1 MLAYAAY
8 IAVIAVVYAVILVQ
22 PGMLLG
28 TLYQRLQEWTLSEFD
43 KYPEDV
49 VFLKPLISCV
59 KCVAGQWAFWAYPFL
74 YLDAYSFFEHITF
87 TALTIYFSTI
97 LTKLYQWTT
106 QP

>member
-1 MLAYAAY
+1 MLTQALYVAL
-8 IAVIAVVYAVILVQ
+8 IAVVYSVILIQ

-28 TLYQRLQEWTLSEFD
+28 SLYQKLQEWTLQEFD
-43 KYPEDV
+43 KYPDEV

-74 YLDAYSFFEHITF
+74 FDYNFFEHITF

-97 LTKLYQWTT
+97 LNKIYQWTT